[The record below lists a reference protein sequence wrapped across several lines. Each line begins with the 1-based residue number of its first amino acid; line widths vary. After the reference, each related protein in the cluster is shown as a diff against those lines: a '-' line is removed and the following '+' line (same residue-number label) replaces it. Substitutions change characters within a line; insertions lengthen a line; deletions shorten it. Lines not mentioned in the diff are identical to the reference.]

1 MNKLLIIV
9 ASLSLCFSACLGGVG
24 SGKVVTEERSIGSF
38 RKVSVGSGL
47 HLEATAGARKL
58 TLTTDD
64 NVMPIVQ
71 TFVAND
77 TLFIQ
82 LPPSS
87 IPPLATVFTAE
98 LSNDVFE
105 GIDASGG
112 CDVRLVATGTAKFP
126 ISASGGSDVFV
137 DGLSASE
144 VTMDASGG
152 STITIAGASQTAEA
166 SASGGSELKLR
177 AFPVETMRVDASGG
191 STVTARVSSSLT
203 GSASGGS
210 TVSVIGTP
218 TNRVDTSGG
227 SRVNVNVE

>member
-1 MNKLLIIV
+1 MNKLLVSI
-9 ASLSLCFSACLGGVG
+9 ALLSLTACYGGVG
-24 SGKVVTEERSIGSF
+24 SGKVVSEERSIGSF

-47 HLEATAGARKL
+47 TLKATTGERKL
-58 TLTTDD
+58 TITTDD
-64 NVMPIVQ
+64 NVLPIVQ

-77 TLFIQ
+77 TLFVQ
-82 LPPSS
+82 LPPNT
-87 IPPLATVFTAE
+87 IPPLATIFSAD
-98 LSNDVFE
+98 LSNDLFE

-112 CDVRLVATGTAKFP
+112 CDVNMVATGTSRFP
-126 ISASGGSDVFV
+126 IAASGGSDVFI
-137 DGLSASE
+137 DGLSTGE

-152 STITIAGASQTAEA
+152 STITLTGAAQSAEA

-177 AFPVETMRVDASGG
+177 AFSLDSLRVDASGG

-227 SRVNVNVE
+227 SQVHVNVE